1 MPSVL
6 VELGFI
12 SNPREEDFLNSEIG
26 QSYMASAIFRA
37 IKSYKNE
44 LELSVFNLVDDTIKL
59 INKNDLSKLS
69 SKKNHKKVLY
79 LKSKLKLL

>member
-12 SNPREEDFLNSEIG
+12 SNPSEEDFLNSEIG

-37 IKSYKNE
+37 IKDYKNE
-44 LELSVFNLVDDTIKL
+44 LELSSSNLAVTPVLTKQKL
-59 INKNDLSKLS
+59 IPQSYYQK
-69 SKKNHKKVLY
+69 
-79 LKSKLKLL
+79 